1 MRTRSFHL
9 SEEQA
14 NELYAAYLH
23 CRDADTRTRYQAVR
37 LYGRGY
43 PVRQIQD
50 ICGCSRT
57 SLSQWARAYKGGGLT
72 ALLDHRLGGNRAKL
86 KPEQIERL
94 HNQLHQYT
102 PARLLGRQACVGD
115 GQFWT
120 LPDVTHLLERDYGVS
135 YQSLRSYRSL
145 LKKCELSYQRPS
157 KVYKSHSV
165 AKSMA
170 FEEGWEKKAGGHG
183 AECA

>member
-9 SEEQA
+9 SQEQA
-14 NELYAAYLH
+14 NELCAAYLH
-23 CRDADTRTRYQAVR
+23 CQDAHTRTRYQAVR
-37 LYGRGY
+37 LYGCGY
-43 PVRQIQD
+43 GVLQIIE

-57 SLSQWARAYKGGGLT
+57 GLLEWARAYKERGLT

-86 KPEQIERL
+86 KPQQIERL

-102 PARLLGRQACVGD
+102 PAQLLGREVCAGQ

-135 YQSLRSYRSL
+135 YQSLTSYRSL
-145 LKKCELSYQRPS
+145 LKNCEMSYQRPS
-157 KVYKSHSV
+157 KVYKSRSE
-165 AKSMA
+165 AQIMA
-170 FEEGWEKKAGGHG
+170 FEEALEKKTGRHG